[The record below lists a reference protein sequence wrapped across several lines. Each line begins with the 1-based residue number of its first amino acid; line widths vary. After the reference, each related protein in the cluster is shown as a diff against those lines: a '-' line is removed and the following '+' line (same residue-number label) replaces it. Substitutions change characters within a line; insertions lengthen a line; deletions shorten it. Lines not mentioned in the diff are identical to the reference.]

1 MITYGNGEVIGLENI
16 QGFDIRFKGSIT
28 IDPAQDNW
36 IIQANKNRIIGICL
50 NQTSSALLF
59 TYTGELRILSAKYI
73 RNNEQHRSRITLQG
87 VDFWGLDREKWE
99 DDGSLWGTRNGTYL
113 VGTKKRK
120 TTVKNLENGVSKVPV
135 IDVGSKGFDAPYV
148 PPPPPPLVNTY
159 SLNFDGS
166 DDYVDIGDSD
176 DLMVGTNVTIST
188 WFKNSSGT
196 RAYMF
201 QSRRGSTSTNLSVG
215 VNMNASGVEEAGWI
229 GIVIYT
235 GSGHSYAS
243 VDGNVDDGAWHH
255 FAATVS
261 DGSQKLYLDGSE
273 VASASNAFPNDAS
286 ADHSI
291 IGSNSGN
298 NRFMNGNIDE
308 VALWNTV
315 LDADAVTAIYN
326 SGTPT
331 NLSSDSGDYDNSAN
345 LQGYWRMGDGTLDT
359 YPLIADQTNATL
371 GSNLQDATFNNSDL
385 LGFTGATATG
395 FTAVNAD
402 SGVGANDNAYGK
414 ALSLTAGDI
423 YKLSWTTTINSYDL
437 VQQLDVA
444 VATSVGGGSGDTT
457 TAGTHTASGD
467 YVNYFQVA
475 STNTYYIAFRLGGNR
490 EYDFTI
496 SNVSLQKVNGNA
508 GLMNNMVSGDIEED
522 TP

>member
-16 QGFDIRFKGSIT
+16 QGFDIKYKGSIE

-50 NQTSSALLF
+50 NKTSSALLF
-59 TYTGELRILSAKYI
+59 TYTGELRILSAKYVQ
-73 RNNEQHRSRITLQG
+73 NNEQHRSRITLQG

-99 DDGSLWGTRNGTYL
+99 DDGSLWGTRDGTYL
-113 VGTKKRK
+113 VGSKKRK
-120 TTVKNLENGVSKVPV
+120 TTIKNLENGVSKVPV
-135 IDVGSKGFDAPYV
+135 HDTPSQSLPNHIVLTPQ
-148 PPPPPPLVNTY
+148 LVNTY
-159 SLNFDGS
+159 SLDFDGS
-166 DDYVDIGDSD
+166 NDYVALSSETNISGDWSFSAWVAPSATTYEGI
-176 DLMVGTNVTIST
+176 LASKSSSNTMITI
-188 WFKNSSGT
+188 
-196 RAYMF
+196 
-201 QSRRGSTSTNLSVG
+201 QSSTNLRVRLHQPSSSYRTISWDTG
-215 VNMNASGVEEAGWI
+215 LTAIPTDGSWTHIAITKSGTTLTPYYN
-229 GIVIYT
+229 GIKGNT
-235 GSGHSYAS
+235 GTLNG
-243 VDGNVDDGAWHH
+243 
-255 FAATVS
+255 S
-261 DGSQKLYLDGSE
+261 DGILKAQMLGG
-273 VASASNAFPNDAS
+273 SNADNTFENKFA
-286 ADHSI
+286 
-291 IGSNSGN
+291 GN
-298 NRFMNGNIDE
+298 MDE
-308 VALWNTV
+308 VAIWDTL
-315 LDADAVTAIYN
+315 LDDDAVTAIYN

-331 NLSSDSGDYDNSAN
+331 DLSSDSGDYDNSSN

-371 GSNLQDATFNNSDL
+371 GSNLQDTTFNNSDL

-395 FTAVNAD
+395 FTAVNAN
-402 SGVGANDNAYGK
+402 SAVGANDNAYGK
-414 ALSLTAGDI
+414 ALSLTAGDT

-496 SNVSLQKVNGNA
+496 SNVSLQKVNGNP
-508 GLMNNMVSGDIEED
+508 GLMTNMVSGDIEED

>member
-1 MITYGNGEVIGLENI
+1 MADLQSMTLQERMITILNSEYSLSYKPHDLTLQEACNKWLIEAGTINGVDYSSI
-16 QGFDIRFKGSIT
+16 DI
-28 IDPAQDNW
+28 
-36 IIQANKNRIIGICL
+36 NK
-50 NQTSSALLF
+50 
-59 TYTGELRILSAKYI
+59 YSAKEAFSII
-73 RNNEQHRSRITLQG
+73 RHKNNMSLNTLKELIG
-87 VDFWGLDREKWE
+87 EMGSYSLGLYSAKEA
-99 DDGSLWGTRNGTYL
+99 LN
-113 VGTKKRK
+113 KRDA
-120 TTVKNLENGVSKVPV
+120 VLLPFSSVS
-135 IDVGSKGFDAPYV
+135 
-148 PPPPPPLVNTY
+148 
-159 SLNFDGS
+159 SLNFDGTN
-166 DDYVDIGDSD
+166 DYMDIGDSD
-176 DLMVGTNVTIST
+176 DLLVGTNHTIST

-215 VNMNASGVEEAGWI
+215 VNMNASGAEAAGWI

-235 GSGHSYAS
+235 GSGHSYTAY
-243 VDGNVDDGAWHH
+243 DGNVDDGAWHH

-261 DGSQKLYLDGSE
+261 DGGQKLYLDGSLI
-273 VASASNAFPNDAS
+273 ASSTNAFPNDAS
-286 ADHSI
+286 GHHSI
-291 IGSNSGN
+291 IGSNSGSD
-298 NRFMNGNIDE
+298 RFMNGNIDE

-331 NLSSDSGDYDNSAN
+331 NLTIDSGNYDNSSN
-345 LQGYWRMGDGTLDT
+345 LQGYWRMGDGTLDE

-395 FTAVNAD
+395 FTAVNAN
-402 SGVGANDNAYGK
+402 SAVGANDNAYGK
-414 ALSLTAGDI
+414 ALSLTAGDT

-437 VQQLDVA
+437 SQQVDVA
-444 VATSVGGGSGDTT
+444 VATSTGGGSGDTA

-467 YVNYFQVA
+467 YVNYFQAA
-475 STNTYYIAFRLGGNR
+475 STSTYYIAFRLGGNK